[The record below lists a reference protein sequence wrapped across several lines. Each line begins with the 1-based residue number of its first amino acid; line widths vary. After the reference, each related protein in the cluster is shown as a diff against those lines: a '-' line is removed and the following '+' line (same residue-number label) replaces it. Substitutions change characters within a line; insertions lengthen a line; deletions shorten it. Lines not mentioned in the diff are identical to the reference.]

1 MKYRNNP
8 ANIRYST
15 RNKWI
20 GLIGQSNGFCLFD
33 TFHHGL
39 RVLVVLMRR
48 YINDYDCR
56 SVEKII
62 SRFAPPSENNTRNYI
77 RYVSSVLERYGLEPD
92 FVKFDVRYVF
102 PLCSAICMM
111 ETSTVLDDDD
121 RDYIVSLLK

>member
-8 ANIRYST
+8 ANIRYSM

-39 RVLVVLMRR
+39 RALVVLMRR

-77 RYVSSVLERYGLEPD
+77 RYVSGVLVRYGLEPD
-92 FVKFDVRYVF
+92 SVKFDARYVF

-111 ETSTVLDDDD
+111 ETATVLDDDD
-121 RDYIVSLLK
+121 ENYIVSLLK

>member
-8 ANIRYST
+8 ANIRYSS

-39 RVLVVLMRR
+39 RALVVLMRR

-56 SVEKII
+56 TVEKII
-62 SRFAPPSENNTRNYI
+62 CRFAPPSENNTRNYV
-77 RYVSSVLERYGLEPD
+77 RYVSGVLVRSGLD
-92 FVKFDVRYVF
+92 TDSIQFDERYVF
-102 PLCSAICMM
+102 LLCSSICMM
-111 ETSTVLDDDD
+111 ESSTVLDDDD
-121 RDYIVSLLK
+121 KDYIFSLLK